1 MQLSHLMRA
10 HRRVLIAKRLHAH
23 ATEVFDPG
31 EGASYRRLTKADDL
45 LDLAQERFRL
55 LIMQARQDRK

>member
-31 EGASYRRLTKADDL
+31 EEASYRRLTKADDL
-45 LDLAQERFRL
+45 LDLAQERYRL
-55 LIMQARQDRK
+55 LVTQERQHSK